1 MTKFQFASDLLNI
14 INELLE
20 TGVSGCT
27 NHETRCYLD
36 ELFDKY
42 EEYEGTTCHA
52 NSSRGDLELYTH
64 IIDSLHQKGYDLWKE
79 SKEQKAKMQ
88 DIAAKKPNEPFST
101 EQFFKGLNDM
111 INVPFGQY
119 ESECDQDEQEIKMQ
133 KILDDIAFKEKD
145 MPKELKGYFHT
156 IENLANDSSYII
168 WLDGLEDHG
177 DLSYLPSDIS
187 IMTFESECDF
197 SAEF

>member
-14 INELLE
+14 INTLLE

-52 NSSRGDLELYTH
+52 NNGRGDLELYTH
-64 IIDSLHQKGYDLWKE
+64 IVDSLHQRGYDLWKE
-79 SKEQKAKMQ
+79 NKEQKAKT
-88 DIAAKKPNEPFST
+88 KKPNEPFCT

-119 ESECDQDEQEIKMQ
+119 ESECDQEEQEVKMQ
-133 KILDDIAFKEKD
+133 NILDDIAFKEKN

-156 IENLANDSSYII
+156 IENLDHDNSYII

-177 DLSYLPSDIS
+177 DLTCLPSDIS

>member
-14 INELLE
+14 INTLLE
-20 TGVSGCT
+20 TGISGCA

-52 NSSRGDLELYTH
+52 NNGRGDLELYTH
-64 IIDSLHQKGYDLWKE
+64 IIDNLHQKGYDLWKE
-79 SKEQKAKMQ
+79 SKEQKAK
-88 DIAAKKPNEPFST
+88 KPTEPFCT

-119 ESECDQDEQEIKMQ
+119 ESECDQDEQEVKMQ
-133 KILDDIAFKEKD
+133 NILDDIAFKEKN

-156 IENLANDSSYII
+156 IENLSYDNSYTI

-177 DLSYLPSDIS
+177 DLTYLPDIS